1 MEQLPSAYVS
11 PTSVPRPLASGGC
24 PKHTRSL
31 ASICAAKSR
40 SRRSGSASSRSP
52 RPSHSSRHAAL
63 VGYRHIDTAKLYDNE
78 AAVGEAIA
86 ESGIDRDDLFVT
98 TKVWNDDQGHDATLR
113 AFDASLKRLGLDHLD
128 LYLIHWPYPGQDLYV
143 ETWKTLEELY
153 ADGRV
158 RSIGVSNFQPA
169 HLQRL
174 LDETETVPAINQV
187 ELHPWLQQRE
197 LREFHGE
204 HGIVTEAWSPISR
217 GARLADPV
225 IAELAEKHGTSPAQ
239 VILRWHLDIGNVI
252 IPKSVNRDRMAA
264 NLDLFDFAPHRRR
277 HGGDRDARRRRAD
290 RARPRH
296 VHPPAGLRSRVP
308 SRDRDRRVARGAAA
322 RLDQGLVR
330 AAR

>member
-1 MEQLPSAYVS
+1 MHPSS
-11 PTSVPRPLASGGC
+11 PHLAAQVPTLTFNNGVEIPQVGFGVFKVPAAETKAAVTS
-24 PKHTRSL
+24 
-31 ASICAAKSR
+31 
-40 SRRSGSASSRSP
+40 
-52 RPSHSSRHAAL
+52 AL
-63 VGYRHIDTAKLYDNE
+63 EVGYRHIDTAKLYDNE

-197 LREFHGE
+197 LREFHAE
-204 HGIVTEAWSPISR
+204 HAIVTEAWSPISR
-217 GARLADPV
+217 GARLADPA
-225 IAELAEKHGTSPAQ
+225 IAELAEKYATSPAQ

-264 NLDLFDFAPHRRR
+264 NIDLFD
-277 HGGDRDARRRRAD
+277 
-290 RARPRH
+290 
-296 VHPPAGLRSRVP
+296 L
-308 SRDRDRRVARGAAA
+308 
-322 RLDQGLVR
+322 RLDADDHAVIDGLDEGTR
-330 AAR
+330 IGPNPDEFGA